1 MTTFARFIE
10 TCWLLARARE
20 WELMIEFFTALSE
33 VASHK
38 PPPAVTATV
47 TLGTP
52 EPIPGA

>member
-1 MTTFARFIE
+1 MVNLTRFIE
-10 TCWLLARARE
+10 TCWLLARAGE
-20 WELMIEFFTALSE
+20 WSLMLEFFVALRE
-33 VASHK
+33 VANHK